1 MAAEDPAVCVIT
13 AAMRDGT
20 GVAGF
25 AEAHPDRFFDVGI
38 AEEHAVTLA
47 AGLAAGGA
55 KPFFAVYSTFLQRG
69 YDQIV
74 HDVALQN
81 LHAVFLIGHA
91 GLVGED
97 GATHQGAFDLSFLTH
112 VPNLTLLAPSCAQE
126 LAMMLRWAKDAPGPV
141 AIRYPKAESAAA
153 HNIVPL
159 QKGDWQV
166 VSVAHRAQA
175 VVFAVGSMVGPA
187 MMAADTLALEGLEVE
202 VVNCRKVKPL
212 PDRMLEKYAR
222 LPIVTL
228 EENAALGGFGAQVA
242 VRCAQLGLGARVLP
256 LGIPD
261 AFIPHGTRAQQLAGC
276 GLDVEGICRAL
287 RRLLGADNPKDVL
300 EVGKD

>member
-1 MAAEDPAVCVIT
+1 MRAIRILLIALALLSAGLMAGASLSIGAAADQVEVWKTDLYGDPA
-13 AAMRDGT
+13 
-20 GVAGF
+20 
-25 AEAHPDRFFDVGI
+25 
-38 AEEHAVTLA
+38 
-47 AGLAAGGA
+47 
-55 KPFFAVYSTFLQRG
+55 
-69 YDQIV
+69 
-74 HDVALQN
+74 
-81 LHAVFLIGHA
+81 
-91 GLVGED
+91 
-97 GATHQGAFDLSFLTH
+97 
-112 VPNLTLLAPSCAQE
+112 
-126 LAMMLRWAKDAPGPV
+126 
-141 AIRYPKAESAAA
+141 
-153 HNIVPL
+153 
-159 QKGDWQV
+159 
-166 VSVAHRAQA
+166 
-175 VVFAVGSMVGPA
+175 
-187 MMAADTLALEGLEVE
+187 ALEGLEVE

-287 RRLLGADNPKDVL
+287 RRLLGADNPKDAQ

>member
-1 MAAEDPAVCVIT
+1 
-13 AAMRDGT
+13 
-20 GVAGF
+20 
-25 AEAHPDRFFDVGI
+25 
-38 AEEHAVTLA
+38 
-47 AGLAAGGA
+47 
-55 KPFFAVYSTFLQRG
+55 
-69 YDQIV
+69 
-74 HDVALQN
+74 
-81 LHAVFLIGHA
+81 
-91 GLVGED
+91 
-97 GATHQGAFDLSFLTH
+97 
-112 VPNLTLLAPSCAQE
+112 
-126 LAMMLRWAKDAPGPV
+126 MMLRWAKDAPGPV

-228 EENAALGGFGAQVA
+228 EENAVLGGFGAQVA

-276 GLDVEGICRAL
+276 GLDVEGICRSL
-287 RRLLGADNPKDVL
+287 RRLLGADNPKDAQ